1 MASLVSKRKLRSQG
15 PASPLVK
22 EDAVTEADGPIPE
35 VIVAGDD
42 TDSDPEISTDGE
54 DNNED
59 GASMSGDEEDED
71 DEDEESGSEDE
82 EDVDSQGLVSGLP
95 TPGCIFSLQQG

>member
-22 EDAVTEADGPIPE
+22 EDVVAEADGPIPE

-54 DNNED
+54 EVDED
-59 GASMSGDEEDED
+59 GASVSGDEEDE
-71 DEDEESGSEDE
+71 EEEESGSEDE
-82 EDVDSQGLVSGLP
+82 DDVDSQGLVIVFLHVFLVK
-95 TPGCIFSLQQG
+95 TD